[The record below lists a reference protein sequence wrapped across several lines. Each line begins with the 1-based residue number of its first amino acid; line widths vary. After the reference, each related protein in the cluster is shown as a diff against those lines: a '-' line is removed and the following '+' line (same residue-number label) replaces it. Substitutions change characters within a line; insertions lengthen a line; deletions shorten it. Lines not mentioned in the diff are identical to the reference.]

1 MTVSP
6 PALVRPIRPW
16 LTRLQLPL
24 VFGVAALGAAALV
37 GALPGRVAPGAAVPP
52 LAWPFAILGA
62 AAALAWIVGAAWRQ
76 SLAGRAGALAVY
88 GVALA
93 GLVLVAVLSGG
104 AGAVAPVPRHLG
116 QGLALTAGAGAAIGA
131 LLGADALPGLPG
143 RSGATGK
150 G

>member
-1 MTVSP
+1 MAVRPSE
-6 PALVRPIRPW
+6 LVRPVRPW

-24 VFGVAALGAAALV
+24 VFGVAALGAAGLV
-37 GALPGRVAPGAAVPP
+37 GVLPGRVAAGADLLP
-52 LAWPFAILGA
+52 LAWPLAILGA
-62 AAALAWIVGAAWRQ
+62 AAALAWTVGAAWRQ
-76 SLAGRAGALAVY
+76 SLAGRSGALAVY

-93 GLVLVAVLSGG
+93 GLVLVANLSGG
-104 AGAVAPVPRHLG
+104 AGALAPVPLHLG

-143 RSGATGK
+143 RSGATAK